1 MNHYTGNITP
11 GKDII
16 FVFGSNPEGK
26 HGAGS
31 AKVALQK
38 FGAKYGK
45 GDGLHGQSYALI
57 TTEMR
62 KGWPRITLGQITDNV
77 RRLYEVA
84 RKMPDKKFMV
94 AYRNQPYQKTLCGY
108 TGAQLMKCFLMAG
121 DIPENIWFSEEW
133 YYAIGVSPE
142 KEIYTYLSHFSVET
156 KLYSFIWNT
165 DLNFNIYVKE
175 QEKGYGVFVGNHLRY
190 CVNDREVANRICDIL
205 NNEVKWFIIQKFPAQ
220 PSKDPA

>member
-62 KGWPRITLGQITDNV
+62 KGWPPITLEQITDNV

-84 RKMPDKKFMV
+84 RKMPDKRFMV
-94 AYRNQPYQKTLCGY
+94 AYRNQPDQRTLCGY
-108 TGAQLMKCFLMAG
+108 TGAQMMKCFLSAG
-121 DIPENIWFSEEW
+121 EIPDNIWFSEEW
-133 YYAIGVSPE
+133 YKAMNSEP
-142 KEIYTYLSHFSVET
+142 
-156 KLYSFIWNT
+156 
-165 DLNFNIYVKE
+165 
-175 QEKGYGVFVGNHLRY
+175 
-190 CVNDREVANRICDIL
+190 
-205 NNEVKWFIIQKFPAQ
+205 NNPKTC
-220 PSKDPA
+220 

>member
-16 FVFGSNPEGK
+16 FVFGSNPEGR

-45 GDGLHGQSYALI
+45 GDGLYGQSYALI

-62 KGWPRITLGQITDNV
+62 KGWPRITLEQITDNV

-84 RKMPDKKFMV
+84 REMPDKRFMV
-94 AYRNQPYQKTLCGY
+94 AYRNQPNVRTLCGY
-108 TGAQLMKCFLMAG
+108 TGAQMMQCFLSAG
-121 DIPENIWFSEEW
+121 EIPTNIWFSEEW
-133 YYAIGVSPE
+133 YNAMQA
-142 KEIYTYLSHFSVET
+142 TQ
-156 KLYSFIWNT
+156 N
-165 DLNFNIYVKE
+165 
-175 QEKGYGVFVGNHLRY
+175 
-190 CVNDREVANRICDIL
+190 VAT
-205 NNEVKWFIIQKFPAQ
+205 EHQ
-220 PSKDPA
+220 

>member
-38 FGAKYGK
+38 FGAKNGK

-62 KGWPRITLGQITDNV
+62 KGWPRITLEQITDNV
-77 RRLYEVA
+77 RRMYEVA
-84 RKMPDKKFMV
+84 RKMPDKRFMV
-94 AYRNQPYQKTLCGY
+94 AYRNQPDQRTLCGY
-108 TGAQLMKCFLMAG
+108 TGAQMMKCFLSAG
-121 DIPENIWFSEEW
+121 DIPDNIWFSEEW
-133 YYAIGVSPE
+133 YKAITKQVQNAFMEQLDGREPYYYW
-142 KEIYTYLSHFSVET
+142 KEIPPTKIWYNET
-156 KLYSFIWNT
+156 DNCFHTSDGITHEF
-165 DLNFNIYVKE
+165 
-175 QEKGYGVFVGNHLRY
+175 KGYELDDMRFCLQDLY
-190 CVNDREVANRICDIL
+190 L
-205 NNEVKWFIIQKFPAQ
+205 KIIATYK
-220 PSKDPA
+220 SKGITIHDEIED

>member
-62 KGWPRITLGQITDNV
+62 KGWPRITLEQITDNV

-84 RKMPDKKFMV
+84 RKMPDKRFMV
-94 AYRNQPYQKTLCGY
+94 AYRNQPDQRTLCGY
-108 TGAQLMKCFLMAG
+108 TGAQMMQCFLSAG
-121 DIPENIWFSEEW
+121 EIPDNIWFSEEW
-133 YYAIGVSPE
+133 YNAMQSPQ
-142 KEIYTYLSHFSVET
+142 TVAT
-156 KLYSFIWNT
+156 
-165 DLNFNIYVKE
+165 E
-175 QEKGYGVFVGNHLRY
+175 QK
-190 CVNDREVANRICDIL
+190 
-205 NNEVKWFIIQKFPAQ
+205 
-220 PSKDPA
+220 

>member
-45 GDGLHGQSYALI
+45 GDGLHGSSYALI

-62 KGWPRITLGQITDNV
+62 KGWPRITLEQITDNV
-77 RRLYEVA
+77 RRLYEMA
-84 RKMPDKKFMV
+84 RTMPDKKFMI
-94 AYRNQPYQKTLCGY
+94 AYRNQADQRTLCGY
-108 TGAQLMKCFLMAG
+108 TGAQMMHCFLSAG
-121 DIPENIWFSEEW
+121 DIPDNIWFSEEW
-133 YYAIGVSPE
+133 YKTMNG
-142 KEIYTYLSHFSVET
+142 
-156 KLYSFIWNT
+156 
-165 DLNFNIYVKE
+165 E
-175 QEKGYGVFVGNHLRY
+175 Q
-190 CVNDREVANRICDIL
+190 
-205 NNEVKWFIIQKFPAQ
+205 
-220 PSKDPA
+220 SKTNQ